1 MFSPSVYFGIQAG
14 SAYNLV
20 YEAVRHQTKVF
31 QGAGSMPLIK
41 RYPNRKLYDT
51 EAKKYITL
59 DGIAALIRNGEEV
72 QVVDHTTDEDLTAVT
87 LTQIIFEQ
95 EKKKSGFL
103 PTSVLTGLVQ
113 SGGQTINTLRRSL
126 TSPLDLLNHVDLE
139 IDKRL
144 GGLVERGELAR
155 EEASKLRTKLLSDP
169 VRNTEEVNEAT
180 LDDIEE
186 AVRARGIPTKDEVN
200 ALINQLDALTQKID
214 ALTDETKP
222 N

>member
-1 MFSPSVYFGIQAG
+1 
-14 SAYNLV
+14 
-20 YEAVRHQTKVF
+20 
-31 QGAGSMPLIK
+31 MPLIK

-59 DGIAALIRNGEEV
+59 DGIAALIRQGDDV

-113 SGGQTINTLRRSL
+113 SGGQTLNSLRRSL
-126 TSPLDLLNHVDLE
+126 VNPLDLLNHVDLE

-144 GGLVERGELAR
+144 GGLVSRGEMAK
-155 EEASKLRTKLLSDP
+155 EEANKLRAKLLSDP
-169 VRNTEEVNEAT
+169 VRTAEDANEAN
-180 LDDIEE
+180 LDELE
-186 AVRARGIPTKDEVN
+186 QAVRARGIPTKDEVN
-200 ALINQLDALTQKID
+200 ALISQLDALTEKID
-214 ALTDETKP
+214 TLSADVKP
-222 N
+222 AQE

>member
-1 MFSPSVYFGIQAG
+1 
-14 SAYNLV
+14 
-20 YEAVRHQTKVF
+20 
-31 QGAGSMPLIK
+31 MPLIK

-59 DGIAALIRNGEEV
+59 DGIAELIRNGEEV
-72 QVVDHTTDEDLTAVT
+72 QVVDHTTEEDLTAVT

-113 SGGQTINTLRRSL
+113 SGGQTLNSLRRSL

-144 GGLVERGELAR
+144 GGLVERGELAK
-155 EEASKLRTKLLSDP
+155 EEASKLRAKLLSDP
-169 VRNTEEVNEAT
+169 VRTSEEINEAT
-180 LDDIEE
+180 LDELE
-186 AVRARGIPTKDEVN
+186 QAVRARGVPTKDEVD
-200 ALINQLDALTQKID
+200 ALIDQLDALTEKINSLSED
-214 ALTDETKP
+214 AKP
-222 N
+222 KQE

>member
-1 MFSPSVYFGIQAG
+1 
-14 SAYNLV
+14 
-20 YEAVRHQTKVF
+20 
-31 QGAGSMPLIK
+31 MPLIK

-59 DGIAALIRNGEEV
+59 DGIAELIRKGEEV

-113 SGGQTINTLRRSL
+113 SGGQTLNSLRRSL
-126 TSPLDLLNHVDLE
+126 VNPLDLLNHVDIE

-144 GGLVERGELAR
+144 GGLVARGELAK
-155 EEASKLRTKLLSDP
+155 EEASKLRAKLLSDP
-169 VRNTEEVNEAT
+169 VRTADDVTEAN
-180 LDDIEE
+180 LDNLEQ
-186 AVRARGIPTKDEVN
+186 AVRARGVPTKDEVN
-200 ALINQLDALTQKID
+200 ALINQLDVLTEKINT
-214 ALTDETKP
+214 LSEEIKP
-222 N
+222 EKK